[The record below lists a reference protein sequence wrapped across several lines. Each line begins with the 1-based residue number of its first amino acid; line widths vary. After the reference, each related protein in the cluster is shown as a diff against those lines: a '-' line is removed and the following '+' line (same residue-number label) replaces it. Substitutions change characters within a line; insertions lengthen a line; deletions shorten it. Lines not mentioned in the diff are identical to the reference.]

1 MQKKKE
7 KESPSV
13 QKLEIQRLGPDP
25 EHNSTAHAHL
35 LSSANVY
42 AREAK
47 WSTRIDIWGKVHKFI
62 LFQSWPWHFK

>member
-25 EHNSTAHAHL
+25 EHNSTAHANR

-42 AREAK
+42 AREEK
-47 WSTRIDIWGKVHKFI
+47 RSTRIDIRGKVHKFI